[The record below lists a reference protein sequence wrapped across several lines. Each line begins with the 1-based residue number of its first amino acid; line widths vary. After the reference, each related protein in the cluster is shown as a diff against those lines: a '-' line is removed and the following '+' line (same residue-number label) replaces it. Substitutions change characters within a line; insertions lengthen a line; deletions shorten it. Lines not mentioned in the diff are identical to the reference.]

1 MMAHL
6 SNPVF
11 STPPLQSVAEIR
23 TIPDA
28 MQVLRQAC
36 TQYGFRHFS
45 VISLPYAVSQ
55 ATRSIAKLSIIS
67 SWPPELSAEYDRLQL
82 ARNSPILNELQTKI
96 SPVLIDIR
104 MLDRGVSNQ
113 KYIAANQLFSRYELT
128 RGISF
133 PVQDADGL
141 RYAVSFLGDR
151 DLLSD
156 EELSTLSMFSTML
169 IEQISRIFAVN
180 PGKKLLL
187 NEREIEILRWTAE
200 GKTSA
205 EISRI
210 TKLSEHTVNH
220 YATVATKKLGCSNR
234 TQAVVQVMRM
244 GLLK

>member
-1 MMAHL
+1 MAHL
-6 SNPVF
+6 SNPAF
-11 STPPLQSVAEIR
+11 STPPLKSVAEIR

-28 MQVLRQAC
+28 MQLLRQAC

-45 VISLPYAVSQ
+45 VISLPDAVSQ
-55 ATRSIAKLSIIS
+55 ATQSMAKLSIIS

-96 SPVLIDIR
+96 STVLINIP
-104 MLDRGVSNQ
+104 MLNRGDSTQ
-113 KYIAANQLFSRYELT
+113 KYIAANQLFSRFELT
-128 RGISF
+128 MGISF
-133 PVQDADGL
+133 PIHDADGL

-187 NEREIEILRWTAE
+187 NAREIEILRWTAE